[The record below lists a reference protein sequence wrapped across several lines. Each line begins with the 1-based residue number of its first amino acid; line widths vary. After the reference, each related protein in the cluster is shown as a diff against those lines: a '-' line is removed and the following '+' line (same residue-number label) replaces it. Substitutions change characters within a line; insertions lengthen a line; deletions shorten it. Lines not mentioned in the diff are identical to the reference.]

1 MRRLL
6 KNTTQRRLAIIGVLR
21 DLIGWQNP
29 EMIADLLDCS
39 VKTILSD
46 VDAINDHW
54 GEHVGVE
61 YSRTNGLRLNDALH
75 NKTRQLTRDLMDES
89 EAFTFL
95 ERIFFQPNEDM
106 DYWINE
112 LFVSEATFYRMIKQ
126 LDKVLKEKG
135 LVLERRPFRI
145 TAKNEGWVRVFYVQ
159 LFLEKYG
166 VNEWPFN
173 LEREK
178 IIDFIRVA
186 THSFDMD
193 YNDREVLESS
203 YLLAVIIV
211 RASQG
216 FALTEHEKLELEP
229 PMITA
234 LLSLRPIADETVEGS
249 EYIVIKDWHYEV
261 ANSLFCACFISRF
274 DPSCA
279 LTLKYLELF
288 LDELS
293 KFYGLTLSGKRRKS
307 MLQKLL
313 QIQAAYQVC
322 PYPRSIL
329 FDSAAYFS
337 RNAKVQYPHFTKCIQ
352 QLLLKMERTTGDPWF
367 SQFYFSVLTVLF
379 KEWKGLAHSLDVH
392 SSKVKIFVVSD
403 SGESHANMI
412 AELIR
417 SRFYYRVVIETHK
430 GSALDFQHDESFKAY
445 DLVIANYPIK
455 NYSYRNLKIVDDFL
469 TESDL
474 SSIGT
479 FVKEIR

>member
-39 VKTILSD
+39 MKTVISD
-46 VDAINDHW
+46 VEAINDHW

-61 YSRTNGLRLNDALH
+61 YSRTNGFRLNDALH
-75 NKTRQLTRDLMDES
+75 NKTRQLARNLMEES

-106 DYWINE
+106 DYWIKE
-112 LFVSEATFYRMIKQ
+112 LYISEATFYRMIKQ
-126 LDKVLKEKG
+126 IDKVLKEKG
-135 LVLERRPFRI
+135 LVLERRPFRVN
-145 TAKNEGWVRVFYVQ
+145 AKNERWVRVFYVQ

-166 VNEWPFN
+166 LNEWPFV
-173 LEREK
+173 LERQRMIE
-178 IIDFIRVA
+178 FIKCANR
-186 THSFDMD
+186 SFDIV

-203 YLLAVIIV
+203 YLLAIIIEGT
-211 RASQG
+211 SQG
-216 FALTEHEKLELEP
+216 FELSEREKMSLNQALVDKILT
-229 PMITA
+229 
-234 LLSLRPIADETVEGS
+234 LRPAADRIVQNS
-249 EYIVIKDWHYEV
+249 EYLVTDEWYYEV
-261 ANSLFCACFISRF
+261 ANSLFCSCFITRF
-274 DPSCA
+274 DPTCQH
-279 LTLKYLELF
+279 TLGYLESF
-288 LDELS
+288 LGELEHVYEVPLSDE
-293 KFYGLTLSGKRRKS
+293 RRKVI
-307 MLQKLL
+307 LQKLL

-337 RNAKVQYPHFTKCIQ
+337 RNAKQQYPHFTKYVH
-352 QLLLKMERTTGDPWF
+352 QLLLRMERTLGDPWF

-379 KEWKGLAHSLDVH
+379 KEWEGLAHSLDTH
-392 SSKVKIFVVSD
+392 STKVKILVMSD
-403 SGESHANMI
+403 SGKSHAELL

-417 SRFYYRVVIETHK
+417 SRYYSRVWIESHQ
-430 GSALDFQHDESFKAY
+430 GSALDYRQDVNFKDY
-445 DLVIANYPIK
+445 DLVVANYPIK
-455 NYSYRNLKIVDDFL
+455 NYSYGNLKIVDDFL

-479 FVKEIR
+479 VIKEIR